1 MMGIRLQR
9 LITPVLLVI
18 LVISALMATG
28 CTLVTGEAEQE
39 PERIQ
44 EPIIEDITNS
54 EAYALIQDNR
64 DNENFVILDVR
75 TPEEYADGHIAKAI
89 NLDYNSET
97 FRDELGKLDKSKT
110 YLIYC
115 RSGRRSAG
123 ARDMMEE
130 LSFKTVYH
138 MTAGILEWEAAGLP
152 LVR

>member
-1 MMGIRLQR
+1 VGMQAQR
-9 LITPVLLVI
+9 LLIPVLLAI
-18 LVISALMATG
+18 LVASSFMAG
-28 CTLVTGEAEQE
+28 CTSTTDEADQKSEQ
-39 PERIQ
+39 INK
-44 EPIIEDITNS
+44 DLNS
-54 EAYALIQDNR
+54 DEAYALIQDNR

-75 TPEEYADGHIAKAI
+75 TLEEYADGHIAKAI

-110 YLIYC
+110 YLVYC

-123 ARDMMEE
+123 ARDMMKE

-138 MTAGILEWEAAGLP
+138 MTGGILEWEAAGLP